1 MYKFILILTIILLTS
16 ILLSQDV
23 QEEWINTI
31 QNQYSVDIKLDEY
44 NNVYVLTLNYSL
56 IKYDSNGDELWNVT
70 YEDSTGGETAVDFA
84 IDDDNNIYV
93 TGHKNGIDSWSDI
106 VTVKYDSNGNH
117 LWDIVYQSPSWAD
130 VSESVGLAIDS
141 SNNVYITGFSYYS
154 TESTGYSRCVTIKY
168 NSNGDEEWIS
178 IYEPVYDNWV
188 QPSAIVVDN
197 SGLVYITG
205 GDGTKSGQI
214 INYNNFVTISYD
226 TDGLM
231 QWDVFYYGNQYGWA
245 TGKDI
250 SLDLDNNVIITG
262 DCWEPEG
269 HEIVTIKYNNNGN
282 LIWDSHLVTQS
293 YSFTPDHIAIDSG
306 NNSIVTCNGFHE
318 YQIVK
323 YDQSGN
329 ELWVVNTIK
338 PEDLAIDQEDN
349 IYVTGYFDIFGNY
362 DYDYSTVKYTPEGT
376 QEWLIQ
382 YNGVDDYSDY
392 SKAIALDNSGNV
404 YISGKCYSQNFD
416 VSCVTIKY
424 SQTTSVNQGTYV
436 ILENRLS
443 NYPNP
448 FNPSTTI
455 SFSIQS
461 NSNIELSVFNTKG
474 QITKTLANNTF
485 TKGSHS
491 VIWNGEDNNNKQVS
505 SGVYYYK
512 LSINGKI
519 ESMKKCLLLK

>member
-1 MYKFILILTIILLTS
+1 MYKFILILTIIILTS
-16 ILLSQDV
+16 ILLSQNV

-31 QNQYSVDIKLDEY
+31 QNQYSVDIQLDEN

-56 IKYDSNGDELWNVT
+56 TKYDPSGNELWSVT
-70 YEDSTGGETAVDFA
+70 YEDSTGGELAVDFK
-84 IDDDNNIYV
+84 IDYDNNICI
-93 TGHKNGIDSWSDI
+93 TGYKNGIDSWNDI
-106 VTVKYDSNGNH
+106 VTVKFDSNGNQ
-117 LWDIVYQSPSWAD
+117 LWDMVYQSPSWAD
-130 VSESVGLAIDS
+130 RSEPVGLAIDN
-141 SNNVYITGFSYYS
+141 SNNIYVTGYSCYS
-154 TESTGYSRCVTIKY
+154 TETTGYCRCVTIKY
-168 NSNGDEEWIS
+168 NSDGDEEWVS
-178 IYEPVYDNWV
+178 IYDPVCDNWV
-188 QPSAIVVDN
+188 EPSAITIDDYG
-197 SGLVYITG
+197 SFYITG
-205 GDGTKSGQI
+205 GDGSIDGWITL
-214 INYNNFVTISYD
+214 YNFVTIKYD
-226 TDGLM
+226 SDGLL

-293 YSFTPDHIAIDSG
+293 YPFTPDYIAIDSG
-306 NNSIVTCNGFHE
+306 NNSIVTCNGFYE

-323 YDQSGN
+323 YNQSGN

-349 IYVTGYFDIFGNY
+349 IYITGYIDIFGNY
-362 DYDYSTVKYTPEGT
+362 DYDYATVKYTPEGD
-376 QEWLIQ
+376 QEWFIQ

-424 SQTTSVNQGTYV
+424 SQTTSVNQGNYV
-436 ILENRLS
+436 IQENRLS

-455 SFSIQS
+455 SFSIQN
-461 NSNIELSVFNTKG
+461 NSEVELSIFNVKG
-474 QITKTLANNTF
+474 QRIKTLAQNDF
-485 TKGSHS
+485 TKGSHTI
-491 VIWNGEDNNNKQVS
+491 VWNGKDESGESVS
-505 SGVYYYK
+505 SGLYLYK
-512 LSINGKI
+512 LNVNGKNLA
-519 ESMKKCLLLK
+519 MKKCLLLK